1 MVIRAT
7 SQETSKAL
15 DMASSSSTLTAH
27 LLGYFITEKLT
38 KMNYSLWKA

>member
-7 SQETSKAL
+7 SQETSEAL
-15 DMASSSSTLTAH
+15 DMVSSSSTSTAR
-27 LLGYFITEKLT
+27 LLGYVIVEKLT